1 MYGMYRMY
9 VCYLHTTVYTKYCT
23 KSIKKKYING
33 NTKMGKV
40 KFYDRYLKITDF
52 VRNFQAPKF

>member
-1 MYGMYRMY
+1 MVCIGCMY
-9 VCYLHTTVYTKYCT
+9 VIYIPLYILNIAPKVY
-23 KSIKKKYING
+23 KKKYING